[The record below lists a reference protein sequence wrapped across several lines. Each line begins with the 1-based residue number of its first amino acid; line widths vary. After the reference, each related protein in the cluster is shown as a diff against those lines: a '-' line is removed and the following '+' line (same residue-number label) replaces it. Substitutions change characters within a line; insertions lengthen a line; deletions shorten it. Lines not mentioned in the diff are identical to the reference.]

1 METGNVIV
9 ARANHRITYPARF
22 QLIAAMN
29 PCKCGKAGEPG
40 HACRRGARCAE
51 DYQARLSG
59 PLLDRIDLHLD
70 VPAVTASDLLLP
82 SPAEGSREIA
92 ARVAAARTIQLMR
105 YQALGLPARSNA
117 EAGSSVVEQVAALD
131 PAGMRLLRD
140 AAEAMRLSARGYH
153 RVLKVARTIAD
164 LDAEERVGRVHLAE
178 ALSYRTLVDRVP
190 LAA

>member
-1 METGNVIV
+1 V

-40 HACRRGARCAE
+40 HSCRRGARGA
-51 DYQARLSG
+51 DAYRGRLSG
-59 PLLDRIDLHLD
+59 PLLDRIDLHIE

-82 SPAEGSREIA
+82 APAEGSREIA
-92 ARVAAARTIQLMR
+92 TRVAVARELQRER
-105 YQALGLPARSNA
+105 YQALGLPARTNA
-117 EAGSSVVEQVAALD
+117 EAGSNAIEQAAVLD
-131 PAGMRLLRD
+131 AAGMRLLQD
-140 AAEAMRLSARGYH
+140 AANAMRLSARGYH

-164 LDAEERVGRVHLAE
+164 LDACDQVGRLHLAE
-178 ALSYRTLVDRVP
+178 ALSYRALVDKVA